1 MNKVQSVLI
10 PTNAFTLPQAIR
22 WLIVH
27 KYKVTKVDITDNY
40 YRFRQLEP
48 NHKKKYYSL
57 VLPNNIILIN
67 YE

>member
-10 PTNAFTLPQAIR
+10 PKNKFSLPEAIR
-22 WLIVH
+22 WLIIH
-27 KYKVTKVDITDNY
+27 KYKITKVDITHNY
-40 YRFRQLEP
+40 YRFRQQEP
-48 NHKKKYYSL
+48 NNKKKYYSL